1 MCCRR
6 CGALMRVIALI
17 EKPDII
23 EPILKYLDR
32 WRISYRPVYRANVR
46 FGSLAAPQKLTSSTA
61 AIGGEA
67 AASYKPPRQP
77 SLLIVCFVSIPSL
90 PNLISQFLIHQQSFD
105 VDLGEHGLRVARSWT
120 YCLAKRTAVD
130 SVHLQAIHGPA
141 APAIFDQPI
150 CRLISTPC
158 ATRNP

>member
-1 MCCRR
+1 MMQFSDRHCK
-6 CGALMRVIALI
+6 ALNTITFVKIAR
-17 EKPDII
+17 KRNGNSVKKTDAT
-23 EPILKYLDR
+23 
-32 WRISYRPVYRANVR
+32 ISSPC
-46 FGSLAAPQKLTSSTA
+46 QKS
-61 AIGGEA
+61 G
-67 AASYKPPRQP
+67 
-77 SLLIVCFVSIPSL
+77 
-90 PNLISQFLIHQQSFD
+90 QQGFNAD
-105 VDLGEHGLRVARSWT
+105 FGEHGLRVARSWT